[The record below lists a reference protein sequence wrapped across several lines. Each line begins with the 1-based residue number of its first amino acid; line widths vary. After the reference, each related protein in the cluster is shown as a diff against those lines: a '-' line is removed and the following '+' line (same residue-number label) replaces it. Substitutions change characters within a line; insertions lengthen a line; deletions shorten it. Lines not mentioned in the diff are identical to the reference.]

1 MTTTNVNAMR
11 TIIHELEAG
20 KTISDA
26 LKVVYTKRNVCVPYV
41 DDVFDIDVRDLGMS
55 GRVTGVLLRNHITT
69 INEAIQANE
78 KTPLKDM
85 RGIATGLCTEFFET
99 ILNYSFDCMSSDAKA
114 LFLIDVVERNRIY
127 LR

>member
-11 TIIHELEAG
+11 TIINELEAG

-26 LKVVYTKRNVCVPYV
+26 LKVVYTKRNVCIPYV
-41 DDVFDIDVRDLGMS
+41 DEVFNVDVRELGMS
-55 GRVTGVLLRNHITT
+55 GRATNTLLRNHITT
-69 INEAIQANE
+69 INEAIKINE
-78 KTPLKDM
+78 TTPIKGM
-85 RGIATGLCTEFFET
+85 RGIAAGLCTEFFET
-99 ILNYSFDCMSSDAKA
+99 ILNYSFDCMSADAKA

>member
-11 TIIHELEAG
+11 TIINELEAG
-20 KTISDA
+20 KTISNA
-26 LKVVYTKRNVCVPYV
+26 LKTVYTKRNVCIPYV
-41 DDVFDIDVRDLGMS
+41 DEVFNVDVRDLGMS
-55 GRVTGVLLRNHITT
+55 GRVTNTLLRNHITT

-78 KTPLKDM
+78 KQPLKSM
-85 RGIATGLCTEFFET
+85 RGIAAGLCTEFFET
-99 ILNYSFDCMSSDAKA
+99 ILNYSFDCMSADAKA

>member
-1 MTTTNVNAMR
+1 MTTTNVNAMS
-11 TIIHELEAG
+11 TIINELNSG

-55 GRVTGVLLRNHITT
+55 GRVTNVLLRNHITT

-78 KTPLKDM
+78 KTPLKEM
-85 RGIATGLCTEFFET
+85 RGIAAGLCTEFFET

>member
-11 TIIHELEAG
+11 TIINELEAG

-26 LKVVYTKRNVCVPYV
+26 LKVVYTKRNVCIPYV
-41 DDVFDIDVRDLGMS
+41 DEVFDVDVRELSMS
-55 GRVTGVLLRNHITT
+55 GRVTNTLLRNHITT
-69 INEAIQANE
+69 INEAIKINE
-78 KTPLKDM
+78 QTPIKGM

-99 ILNYSFDCMSSDAKA
+99 ILNYSFDCMSTDAKA
-114 LFLIDVVERNRIY
+114 MFLIDVVERNRIY

>member
-1 MTTTNVNAMR
+1 MTTTNVQAIR
-11 TIIHELEAG
+11 TIINELDHG

-41 DDVFDIDVRDLGMS
+41 DDVFDIDIRDLGMS
-55 GRVTGVLLRNHITT
+55 GRTTNALLRNHVRT
-69 INEAIQANE
+69 INDAIQMNAE
-78 KTPLKDM
+78 KPLKEM
-85 RGIATGLCTEFFET
+85 RGVASGSCTEFFET
-99 ILNYSFDCMSSDAKA
+99 ILNYSFDCMSADAKA